1 MQAEERH
8 RWEPHWRQ
16 QAAGI
21 AAGLAALVLSL
32 GAVALA
38 TALLAS
44 SAEDLRPLQVSAAVP
59 GR

>member
-1 MQAEERH
+1 MQADKRH
-8 RWEPHWRQ
+8 RWEPRWRQ

-21 AAGLAALVLSL
+21 AAGLGALVLSV

-44 SAEDLRPLQVSAAVP
+44 PADEVPPVQVSAAAP
-59 GR
+59 SR

>member
-1 MQAEERH
+1 MQAEER
-8 RWEPHWRQ
+8 RPWGPHWRR

-21 AAGLAALVLSL
+21 AAGLGALVLSV

-38 TALLAS
+38 TALLGS
-44 SAEDLRPLQVSAAVP
+44 PAEPLRPVQVSAAAP